1 MSIFLIIIAILL
13 VSFVLALRHSPIWQ
27 WALAAL
33 IFGIIAII
41 MGAGWLWALLPAAL
55 LFTFGFKPFR
65 KLTLTNWAYALTK
78 KMLPKVS
85 STEQEALDA
94 GTVGWDADLFSGRPK
109 WDNLLNIRPITLSA
123 EEKAFL
129 EGPTEE
135 ACKMIDDWDTRNNR
149 ADLSPE
155 LWQFLKDKGFLGML
169 ISKEHG
175 GLGFS
180 AQAQSMIVS
189 KIASRSVAAGIT
201 VMVPNSLGP
210 GELLEKYGTDAQKK
224 KYLKRLAQGKEM
236 PCFALTGPTA
246 GSDAAGMPD
255 VGVVTYA
262 TYKGKKTLG
271 VRLSWDKR
279 YITLAPVATLLGLAF
294 NLYDPDNLL
303 GKGENVGITLALVP
317 TDHPGV
323 ETGLRHY
330 PARSAF
336 MNGPTRGK
344 DVFIP
349 MEFLIGG
356 EEYAGQGWRMLME
369 CLSTGRAISLPAIG
383 TISIKHAL
391 RTSSAYAR
399 IRRQFNI
406 PIGIMEGVAE
416 PLSRLVKDAYMF
428 EASRALTASMVD
440 EGEKP
445 SVISAL
451 LKYRTTEAMRDRY
464 NDAMDI
470 HGGRAI
476 QDGPSNYLFSGYAA
490 TPVAITV
497 EGANILTRTLITFAQ
512 GSLRAHPFLYSEIQA
527 LQNEDKE
534 EGLND
539 FDNAFCGHVK
549 YMLGNIA
556 GSFWHSITFSRFA
569 SSPVDHKLAKYYRA
583 LHRYS
588 QNFALV
594 ADWVVIYLGGAIKRK
609 QMISGRMADILSDL
623 YLMSATLKRFED
635 DGRIKEDIPIIE
647 AIMKDRIAAIERN
660 FVEVFRNLPNF
671 LLRNIMR
678 VLVFPLGAHAHSA
691 SDKENARLARS
702 VLSPSELRDRLTTGL
717 FVTFDPNDRTGIL
730 EDALLKVEAAKEI
743 ETKFIKAIKKGVIT
757 HRLDRDIIEDAI
769 KANVLNNNEAQ
780 IMRAALEATKEVIKV
795 DNFKPG
801 ELGQEGINWLAEQ
814 GRKKSSS
821 KRTGTKAKATSSAK
835 KTITKAASTKS
846 TGAKTASAK
855 KARAKK
861 LPIKADEHLPT
872 KAQENLPTKAK
883 KNLPSKSAKKTIKK
897 STKSNK

>member
-1 MSIFLIIIAILL
+1 MTFLILIVAIVVL
-13 VSFVLALRHSPIWQ
+13 FTLALRQSPLWQ
-27 WALAAL
+27 WVLAVL
-33 IFGIIAII
+33 VLGILCII
-41 MGAGWLWALLPAAL
+41 NGAGWFWALLPAIIL
-55 LFTFGFKPFR
+55 GVLTIKPIR
-65 KLTLTNWAYALTK
+65 MVVLTSWVFALTK

-109 WDNLLNIRPITLSA
+109 WDNLLNIRPLTISD
-123 EEKAFL
+123 EEQAFL
-129 EGPTEE
+129 DNETEQ
-135 ACKMIDDWDTRNNR
+135 ACEMIDDWDTRNNR

-169 ISKEHG
+169 ISKDHG
-175 GLGFS
+175 GLGFC

-210 GELLEKYGTDAQKK
+210 GELLEKYGTDSQKK
-224 KYLKRLAQGKEM
+224 KYLRRLAEGKEV

-255 VGVVTYA
+255 VGVVTYG

-271 VRLSWDKR
+271 VSLSWDKR
-279 YITLAPVATLLGLAF
+279 YITLAPVSTLLGLAV
-294 NLYDPDNLL
+294 NLFDPENLL

-317 TDHPGV
+317 SDYPGV
-323 ETGLRHY
+323 EIGLRHY
-330 PARSAF
+330 PSRSAF
-336 MNGPTRGK
+336 MNGPTKGK
-344 DVFIP
+344 DVFVP

-356 EEYAGQGWRMLME
+356 VEYAGQGWRMLME

-383 TISIKHAL
+383 TVSIKSAL
-391 RTSSAYAR
+391 RTTSAYAR

-406 PIGIMEGVAE
+406 PIGIMEGVAD
-416 PLSRLVKDAYMF
+416 PLSSLVKDAYMF
-428 EASRALTASMVD
+428 EASRVLTASMVD

-451 LKYRTTEAMRDRY
+451 LKYRTTEAMRDRN

-476 QDGPSNYLFSGYAA
+476 QDGPKNYLFSSYAA

-512 GSLRAHPFLYSEIQA
+512 GSLRAHPYLYSEIQA

-539 FDNAFCGHVK
+539 FDKAFGGHVK

-556 GSFWHSITFSRFA
+556 GSFFHAITFSKFA
-569 SSPVDHKLAKYYRA
+569 SSPFDHDLAKYYKK

-588 QNFALV
+588 QSFALV

-609 QMISGRMADILSDL
+609 QIISGRMADILSDL

-635 DGRIKEDIPIIE
+635 EGRIKEDVQIIS
-647 AIMKDRIAAIERN
+647 AIMKDRIAAIESS
-660 FVEVFRNLPNF
+660 FIGVFRNLPNF
-671 LLRNIMR
+671 FLRNIMR
-678 VLVFPLGAHAHSA
+678 VLVFPFGAHAHSA
-691 SDKENARLARS
+691 SDKENTRLARL
-702 VLSPSELRDRLTTGL
+702 VLSPSELRDRLTHGVYL
-717 FVTFDPNDRTGIL
+717 TFDPKDRTGVL
-730 EDALLKVEAAKEI
+730 EDALLKVEAAKDI
-743 ETKFIKAIKKGVIT
+743 ESKFLKAIKKGT
-757 HRLDRDIIEDAI
+757 LTRRLDRDIFEDALEAGI
-769 KANVLNNNEAQ
+769 LNSNEVA
-780 IMRAALEATKEVIKV
+780 IMRAADAATKEVVKV
-795 DNFKPG
+795 DDFKAG
-801 ELGQEGINWLAEQ
+801 ELGQNYTPPK
-814 GRKKSSS
+814 KKSVV
-821 KRTGTKAKATSSAK
+821 KKPTVKAKPVIK
-835 KTITKAASTKS
+835 
-846 TGAKTASAK
+846 AKTVAK
-855 KARAKK
+855 KASVKQAVKK
-861 LPIKADEHLPT
+861 LPVKAEQHLPA
-872 KAQENLPTKAK
+872 KVK
-883 KNLPSKSAKKTIKK
+883 KNLPSKVTKKPAKKASKK
-897 STKSNK
+897 PVAKATKPAK